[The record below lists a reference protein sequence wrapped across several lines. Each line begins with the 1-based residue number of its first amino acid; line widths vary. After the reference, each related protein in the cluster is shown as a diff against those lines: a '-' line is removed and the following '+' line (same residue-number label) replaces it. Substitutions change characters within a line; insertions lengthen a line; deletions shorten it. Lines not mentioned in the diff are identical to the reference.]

1 MNKVQKTA
9 AIETLKKTFSES
21 NYFYLTDSSGLTV
34 AETNDLR
41 RLCFEK
47 GVTFSVVKNTLVEK
61 ALKASDGDYDELLD
75 LLHGPTSLM
84 VSDVANL
91 PAKILKEFRKDHKK
105 PELKGAYID
114 TAIFLGEGELDNL
127 SKLKS
132 KEELLGEIIGL
143 LQSPIQS
150 LVSALESGKNTIGG
164 LIKTLEER

>member
-1 MNKVQKTA
+1 M
-9 AIETLKKTFSES
+9 
-21 NYFYLTDSSGLTV
+21 
-34 AETNDLR
+34 NDLR

-61 ALKASDGDYDELLD
+61 ALKASEGDYDELLD

-91 PAKILKEFRKDHKK
+91 PAKIIKEFRKEHSK

-114 TAIFLGEGELDNL
+114 TAVFIGEGDLDNL

-150 LVSALESGKNTIGG
+150 VGFCTGIRKEHIRWFDQNFRRKRGIKN
-164 LIKTLEER
+164 